1 MHFATNYLD
10 YLLRAKTR
18 HGIHSPFVYDFVDK
32 ELHRKCDSEITSTVE
47 QIRKNLLRDNRTV
60 DFKDLGAGSKKVKTS
75 KPKVKQLAKNSLKSK
90 KYASLT
96 AKLAS
101 YVRAKTII
109 ELGTSLGTTTLYL
122 SLCNPQARIFTIEG
136 SKSVAEVAQEQF
148 TKAGAE
154 NIQSIIGNFDREFPK
169 LLKETGNTDFIF
181 IDGNH
186 TYEATLRYFK
196 MALDAAGENTVI
208 VFDDINWSTGMQ
220 KAWQEI
226 KKEPKVRISMDFF
239 FVGAVFF
246 NPNFSKE
253 DFLIRY

>member
-1 MHFATNYLD
+1 MSLTTNYIR
-10 YLLRAKTR
+10 YMLRAKTR

-32 ELHRKCDSEITSTVE
+32 ELRRKCDSKVTHTIE
-47 QIRKNLLRDNRTV
+47 QIRINLLEDSRNI
-60 DFKDLGAGSKKVKTS
+60 DFEDLGAGSKKVKTTQ
-75 KPKVKQLAKNSLKSK
+75 PKVKQLAKNSLKGK
-90 KYASLT
+90 KYASLV

-122 SLCNPQARIFTIEG
+122 SLCNPQARIYTIEG
-136 SKSVAEVAQEQF
+136 SKSVAEIAREQF
-148 TKAGAE
+148 ARAGVE

-169 LLKETGNTDFIF
+169 LLKETGNVDFIF

-186 TYEATLRYFK
+186 TYEATMRYFK
-196 MALDAAGENTVI
+196 MALEAAEKNTVI
-208 VFDDINWSTGMQ
+208 VFDDINWSAGMQ